1 MNNNLNIKRLR
12 KSKEQF
18 VACYPANSHPF
29 NIWTKKFP
37 QYVINGKLDLLLM
50 EDEILKRD
58 KARIETMEY
67 MADKNPSDIANLLGR
82 DRLKTSSARLFM
94 NRMFRVQ
101 AQLLLADDDYK
112 LCLEIIEKANR
123 IQYKKEEGLI
133 WK

>member
-1 MNNNLNIKRLR
+1 MQTKRLR

-18 VACYPANSHPF
+18 IACYLANSHPF
-29 NIWTKKFP
+29 SIWTKKFP

-58 KARIETMEY
+58 KARIKTMEY

-101 AQLLLADDDYK
+101 TQLLLTDDDYK
-112 LCLEIIEKANR
+112 LCLEVLERANR
-123 IQYKKEEGLI
+123 THIKDERI
-133 WK
+133 

>member
-1 MNNNLNIKRLR
+1 MNDNLDMKRLR

-18 VACYPANSHPF
+18 IACYPANSHPF
-29 NIWTKKFP
+29 SIWTKKFP

-50 EDEILKRD
+50 EDEMLKRD

-101 AQLLLADDDYK
+101 TQLLLTDDDYK
-112 LCLEIIEKANR
+112 LCLEILEKANR
-123 IQYKKEEGLI
+123 THIKERI
-133 WK
+133 I

>member
-1 MNNNLNIKRLR
+1 MQTKRLR

-18 VACYPANSHPF
+18 IACYPANSHPF
-29 NIWTKKFP
+29 SIWTKKFP

-101 AQLLLADDDYK
+101 TQLLLADDDYK

-123 IQYKKEEGLI
+123 LYVKERKE
-133 WK
+133 

>member
-1 MNNNLNIKRLR
+1 MNDNLDMKRLR

-18 VACYPANSHPF
+18 IACYPANSHPF
-29 NIWTKKFP
+29 SIWAKKFP

-58 KARIETMEY
+58 KARIKTMEY

-101 AQLLLADDDYK
+101 TQLLLTDDDYK
-112 LCLEIIEKANR
+112 LCLEILEKANR
-123 IQYKKEEGLI
+123 THIKERI
-133 WK
+133 I

>member
-1 MNNNLNIKRLR
+1 MKRLR

-18 VACYPANSHPF
+18 IACYPANSHPF
-29 NIWTKKFP
+29 SIWTKKFP

-101 AQLLLADDDYK
+101 TQLLLTDDDYK
-112 LCLEIIEKANR
+112 LCLEILEKANR
-123 IQYKKEEGLI
+123 THIKDEGI
-133 WK
+133 